1 MAHLGARA
9 RRSARVARF
18 SLRDILL
25 IRRLRFKAKSKL
37 PKYEHQLKR
46 RKWSEVLTIR
56 LAPGLAAFGFI

>member
-25 IRRLRFKAKSKL
+25 IQRLRFKAKSKL
-37 PKYEHQLKR
+37 PEIR
-46 RKWSEVLTIR
+46 TPIETPEVLTVR
-56 LAPGLAAFGFI
+56 FALGLAAFGFI